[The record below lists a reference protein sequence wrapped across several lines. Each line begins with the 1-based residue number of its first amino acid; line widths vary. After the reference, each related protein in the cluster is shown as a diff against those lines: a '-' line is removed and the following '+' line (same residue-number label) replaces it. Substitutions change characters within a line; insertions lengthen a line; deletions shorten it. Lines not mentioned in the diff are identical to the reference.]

1 MCWSP
6 SLQKPFDYFWT
17 KPLEKV
23 GKKEV
28 VYIPT
33 KWIQSHVLFL
43 LHLQHKLHQ
52 KPNLVLNLNHQKTSY
67 EDLVD
72 ENHHMFFYGTS
83 LNDK

>member
-6 SLQKPFDYFWT
+6 SLQKSCEYFQT

-28 VYIPT
+28 VYIPM
-33 KWIQSHVLFL
+33 KWIQSHVHFL
-43 LHLQHKLHQ
+43 LHFQHKLQQ
-52 KPNLVLNLNHQKTSY
+52 KPNLVLNLNRHKTSY

-72 ENHHMFFYGTS
+72 ENHHMFFCGTS
-83 LNDK
+83 LNNK